1 VGLFGLKAAG
11 KAMLGEWRAH
21 WQQAGATRQF
31 LSIADLNREA
41 AQVVLKLAHAMKR
54 ASQAG
59 SELFRF
65 EKPTAVALIFEKPS
79 LRTRVTL
86 EVGLYQM
93 GAHAVYLTQ
102 ADIQMGKREAV
113 MDIARNLGRWVQGII
128 ARVYYHS
135 VLGELAR
142 FANVPVIN
150 ALSDREHPCQALAD
164 LMTIQER
171 KGEQP
176 LTLAWVGDGNNVCHS
191 FMLLTTLLGHRLRVA
206 TPEGYEP
213 LEEIIAQ
220 AQQNAAQSGGYLRL
234 THNPQEAVAD
244 ADVVYTDVWVSMGF
258 ETEREIRLR
267 HFQPFQV
274 NRELLR
280 YAKPNAIVLHCLPA
294 HRGEEITDEVLDGE
308 QSAVWDQAENR
319 LHTQKALIALM
330 LNDTEK

>member
-1 VGLFGLKAAG
+1 VKFSDY
-11 KAMLGEWRAH
+11 WQR
-21 WQQAGATRQF
+21 WQQAGAASQF
-31 LSIADLNREA
+31 LSIVDLNREA
-41 AQVVLKLAHAMKR
+41 AEVVLELARAMKR

-142 FANVPVIN
+142 FTDVPVIN

-191 FMLLTTLLGHRLRVA
+191 FMLLATLLGHRVRVA

-220 AQQNAAQSGGYLRL
+220 AQRNAAQSSGQLLL

-267 HFQPFQV
+267 HFRPFQV

-280 YAKPNAIVLHCLPA
+280 YAKPDAIVLHCLPA
-294 HRGEEITDEVLDGE
+294 RRGEEITDEVLDGE

-330 LNDTEK
+330 LSDTEK

>member
-1 VGLFGLKAAG
+1 MKFSDY
-11 KAMLGEWRAH
+11 WQR
-21 WQQAGATRQF
+21 WQQAGAASQF
-31 LSIADLNREA
+31 LSIVDLNREA
-41 AQVVLKLAHAMKR
+41 AEVVLELARAMKR

-135 VLGELAR
+135 VLSELAR
-142 FANVPVIN
+142 FTDVPVIN

-164 LMTIQER
+164 LMTIQEC

-191 FMLLTTLLGHRLRVA
+191 FMLLATLMGHRVRVA

-220 AQQNAAQSGGYLRL
+220 AQRNAAQSGGQLLL

-267 HFQPFQV
+267 HFRPFQV

-280 YAKPNAIVLHCLPA
+280 YAKPDAIVLHCLPA
-294 HRGEEITDEVLDGE
+294 RRGEEITDEVLDGE

-330 LNDTEK
+330 LSDTEN

>member
-1 VGLFGLKAAG
+1 
-11 KAMLGEWRAH
+11 MTLGEWHAR
-21 WQQAGATRQF
+21 WQQAGATKQF
-31 LSIADLNREA
+31 LSINDLTPETAR
-41 AQVVLKLAHAMKR
+41 VVLELAHAMKQAAR
-54 ASQAG
+54 AG
-59 SELFRF
+59 NELFRF

-142 FANVPVIN
+142 FADVPVIN

-164 LMTIQER
+164 FMTIQER
-171 KGEQP
+171 KGEAPQ
-176 LTLAWVGDGNNVCHS
+176 TLAWVGDGNNVCHS
-191 FMLLTTLLGHRLRVA
+191 FMLLGTLLGHTMRVA

-213 LEEIIAQ
+213 DEEIVAQ
-220 AQQNAAQSGGYLRL
+220 AQRNAKQTGGQLIL
-234 THNPQEAVAD
+234 THNPHEAVAD
-244 ADVVYTDVWVSMGF
+244 ADGVYTDVWVSMGF
-258 ETEREIRLR
+258 ETEREIRMR

-280 YAKPNAIVLHCLPA
+280 YAKPDAMVLHCLPA
-294 HRGEEITDEVLDGE
+294 RRGEEITDEVLDGE

-330 LNDTEK
+330 LSDPEM

>member
-1 VGLFGLKAAG
+1 VKFSDY
-11 KAMLGEWRAH
+11 WQR
-21 WQQAGATRQF
+21 WQQAGAASQF
-31 LSIADLNREA
+31 LSIVDLNREA
-41 AQVVLKLAHAMKR
+41 AEVVLELARAMKR

-135 VLGELAR
+135 VLSELAR
-142 FANVPVIN
+142 FTDVPVIN

-191 FMLLTTLLGHRLRVA
+191 FMLLATLLGHRVRVA

-220 AQQNAAQSGGYLRL
+220 AQRNAAQSSGQLLL

-267 HFQPFQV
+267 HFRPFQV

-280 YAKPNAIVLHCLPA
+280 YAKPDAIVLHCLPA
-294 HRGEEITDEVLDGE
+294 RRGEEITDEVLDGE

-330 LNDTEK
+330 LSDTEN

>member
-1 VGLFGLKAAG
+1 MKFS
-11 KAMLGEWRAH
+11 EYRQR
-21 WQQAGATRQF
+21 WQQAGAVRQF
-31 LSIADLNREA
+31 LSITDLKREA
-41 AQVVLKLAHAMKR
+41 AEVLLGLAQAMKR

-65 EKPTAVALIFEKPS
+65 SKPTAVALIFEKPS

-135 VLGELAR
+135 VLGELTR
-142 FANVPVIN
+142 FADVPVIN

-171 KGEQP
+171 KGEPP

-191 FMLLTTLLGHRLRVA
+191 FMLLATLLGHRVRVA

-220 AQQNAAQSGGYLRL
+220 AQRNAAQSGGQLLL
-234 THNPQEAVAD
+234 THNPQEAVTD

-274 NRELLR
+274 NRELLH
-280 YAKPNAIVLHCLPA
+280 YAKPDAIVLHCLPA
-294 HRGEEITDEVLDGE
+294 RRGEEITDEVLDGE

-330 LNDTEK
+330 LSDTEN